1 MVAKKRGPHTE
12 EPESTEKLGTRAL
25 SLLDK
30 CVLQIS
36 SSASF
41 LPLKLFMHVLLA
53 VLVFVA
59 ASALLQSSAQ
69 RTLTAAVA
77 LVAEQASRHVRLSC
91 GGA

>member
-1 MVAKKRGPHTE
+1 MLRREVPTERSQKAQRSLAPGPV
-12 EPESTEKLGTRAL
+12 

-59 ASALLQSSAQ
+59 ASALLQSSAK
-69 RTLTAAVA
+69 RTLTAAVS